1 MFKRGSQFCRSA
13 FEGKE
18 GKNVVAWS
26 RERGTK
32 DQRFNSI
39 GQILTAG
46 NAIGEQQ
53 KGSES
58 MENLK
63 SLEINL
69 KISKWRE
76 EEKQRE
82 GDIHCIS
89 KRSSRNQ
96 FQVSYVP

>member
-13 FEGKE
+13 FKGKE
-18 GKNVVAWS
+18 GRNVVAWS

-32 DQRFNSI
+32 DQRFNST
-39 GQILTAG
+39 GQIITAG
-46 NAIGEQQ
+46 NAVGEQQ

-69 KISKWRE
+69 KISKVERGGE
-76 EEKQRE
+76 TERRR
-82 GDIHCIS
+82 HS
-89 KRSSRNQ
+89 LY
-96 FQVSYVP
+96 F